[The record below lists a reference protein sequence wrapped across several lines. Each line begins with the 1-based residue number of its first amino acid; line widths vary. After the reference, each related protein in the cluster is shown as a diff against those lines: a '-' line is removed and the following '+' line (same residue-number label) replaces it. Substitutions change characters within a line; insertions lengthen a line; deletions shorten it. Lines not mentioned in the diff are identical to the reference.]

1 MKKECRH
8 PIEMQ
13 MEEARAVPEASPA
26 EMQQHPADQQ
36 PWAGAVFQ
44 SMQTYILRHYKRKIL
59 AEISRQMEGGTL
71 RTLTEAADHPRRL
84 RAAQCRFGE
93 MSFWRVN
100 AHTVL
105 ADVPVSIG
113 MPEGENKRIFEI
125 NCELWLDMEKGPE
138 LTFGECALQ
147 AEKTDRNG
155 WMLSQYLVPILRRDE
170 VEQGAEALLLRF
182 CPHALTDSRARD
194 AYVLADR
201 MGLRVMRCPLYRQ
214 HRTRSILFF
223 RPGMLTTERLDANG
237 CGTGIADEIEI
248 PGNTIV
254 LNSHAVHKD
263 CCQLDIYHE
272 CIHYDWHYLFFRLQ
286 ELESGNTQGKKC
298 SRSAA
303 RQSADA
309 ANPVRWMEWQARR
322 GSFGLMMP
330 LGLMTPLVASLWAK
344 QAEGTKHPGQRYDEI
359 ARAIARELELPKFRV
374 RARLLQMG
382 HIAAK
387 GALNY
392 VDGRYIEPFAFSEG
406 NGGGNSSFVIGRR
419 QVFDLYRENETFRTQ
434 LHGGGYIYADG
445 HLCLYDSRF
454 VRSTEAGPRLNAWAN
469 AHVDQCCLRFVNCY
483 EVCDALDYCAGKLHS
498 DEEYNRH
505 YMAFPRPDDRLNSR
519 ESLSAM
525 NRLIGELPLTFHDAL
540 TYLMKRAQ
548 LSIEALESKAG
559 ISGRTITRL
568 RNQERRDYS
577 LDQVIALCVALQLP
591 PWLSREMLAR
601 AGFVLR
607 PTKQHQAYQLVLDCM
622 FMDRLEDV
630 QRFLAEAECEPLRL
644 GSLEPS

>member
-1 MKKECRH
+1 MKNESRH
-8 PIEMQ
+8 PIAIQ
-13 MEEARAVPEASPA
+13 PEETHADTEISPA
-26 EMQQHPADQQ
+26 EMQQHPAEQR
-36 PWAGAVFQ
+36 PWAGTALQ
-44 SMQTYILRHYKRKIL
+44 SMQTYLLKHYKRQIL
-59 AEISRQMEGGTL
+59 TEISRQINGGTL
-71 RTLTEAADHPRRL
+71 RELAEATDRPCRL
-84 RAAQCRFGE
+84 RVSQCRFGE

-100 AHTVL
+100 AHAVL

-113 MPEGENKRIFEI
+113 MPDGENKRLFEI
-125 NCELWLDMEKGPE
+125 NCEMWMELEQGLE
-138 LTFGECALQ
+138 VTFGECALMS
-147 AEKTDRNG
+147 ERPDRSF

-182 CPHALTDSRARD
+182 CPHALTDRRERD
-194 AYVLADR
+194 AYVLAAR
-201 MGLRVMRCPLYRQ
+201 MGLRVLRCPLYRQ

-223 RPGMLTTERLDANG
+223 RPGTLTTERLDADG
-237 CGTGIADEIEI
+237 CGTGEPCETEI
-248 PGNTIV
+248 PGGTIV

-272 CIHYDWHYLFFRLQ
+272 CIHYDWHYLFYRLQ
-286 ELESGNTQGKKC
+286 ELQSGEALQQKRRNDATRRP
-298 SRSAA
+298 S
-303 RQSADA
+303 DA
-309 ANPVRWMEWQARR
+309 ANPVSWMEWQARR

-344 QAEGTKHPGQRYDEI
+344 QTDGAKHPGQRYDEI

-406 NGGGNSSFVIGRR
+406 NGGGNSSFVIDRKHA
-419 QVFDLYRENETFRTQ
+419 FELYRENEGFRAR
-434 LHGGGYIYADG
+434 LSSGGYIYADG
-445 HLCLYDSRF
+445 HLSLYDSRF
-454 VRSTEAGPRLNAWAN
+454 VRCTEGGLRLTAWAN

-483 EVCDALDYCAGKLHS
+483 EACDAADYVAGKLHS

-505 YMAFPRPDDRLNSR
+505 YMAFPQPDDRLSSR
-519 ESLSAM
+519 ERLSAM
-525 NRLIGELPLTFHDAL
+525 NRMLGELPPTFHDAL
-540 TYLMKRAQ
+540 TYLMKRAR

-559 ISGRTITRL
+559 ISTRTITRL

-577 LDQVIALCVALQLP
+577 LDHVIALCVALQLP